1 MAHRLTTTN
10 GRVEMAYTGEV
21 PWTKLGVQV
30 EGMQSARMMLEH
42 ASMTWRVIMEPVY
55 FKDGT
60 EVPGKRALL
69 REDSRGFFDIASDHY
84 MPIQNVENA
93 DTMDALIANGA
104 TMETIGSLDD
114 GKRCWALARIPGNFD
129 VVKGDEIKPY
139 VLMAWGHDGK
149 HGVAGKLTPV
159 RVVCNNTLQAA
170 MGYGKWKENSD
181 FFIRHSKN
189 ASVNI
194 DAARDALGMVAKQIE
209 DTTELFR
216 ALANRPLTQTESTD
230 YVSQV
235 FPYPA
240 SVRAESTEETLAR
253 LMGNPVGELEKA
265 ARDAMGRVDEV
276 RGIIVRLMGEG
287 KGAEYAP
294 GTAWNA
300 YNAVTEYTDH
310 VYPVLQSGQVSTVK
324 QQAVLFGATARVKD
338 RALSLATTLLG

>member
-10 GRVEMAYTGEV
+10 GKVEMAYTGEI
-21 PWTKLGVQV
+21 PWHKLGVMVQAH
-30 EGMQSARMMLEH
+30 MTAREMLTA
-42 ASMTWRVIMEPVY
+42 ASMDWTVGMEPI
-55 FKDGT
+55 FLADGT
-60 EVPGKRALL
+60 ELPGKRALL
-69 REDSRGFFDIASDHY
+69 RTDTRVFFDVASDHY

-93 DTMDALIANGA
+93 DTMDALTANGA

-139 VLMAWGHDGK
+139 VLLAWGHDGK

-170 MGYGKWKENSD
+170 LPGKWSD
-181 FFIRHSKN
+181 SADVFIRHSKN
-189 ASVNI
+189 AKVNI
-194 DAARDALGMVAKQIE
+194 DNARDALGMVAKQIE
-209 DTTELFR
+209 DTTNLFR
-216 ALANRPLTQTESTD
+216 ALAARPLTSTESTT
-230 YVSQV
+230 YVEQV

-240 SVRAESTEETLAR
+240 SVRQESTEETLQR

-276 RGIIVRLMGEG
+276 RSIIVRLMGEG
-287 KGAEYAP
+287 KGSEYAP
-294 GTAWNA
+294 GSAWNA